1 MHVREGS
8 PRAALVIISA
18 TYTGFTQLFAFHTA
32 TAPSSHATH
41 PSPQR
46 HRHIP
51 QTRQVFVLFRALE
64 RAAAHS
70 HFQSHLLSADAFVLS
85 IATSKNTPTT
95 FTKKQHSP
103 FYTTTK
109 PSFTE
114 LEFHTGHNWQART
127 RARSIKA
134 EF

>member
-8 PRAALVIISA
+8 PRAALVTISA

-51 QTRQVFVLFRALE
+51 QTRQVFVLSRALE

-70 HFQSHLLSADAFVLS
+70 HFQSHLLSVDAFVLS

-95 FTKKQHSP
+95 FTKKPAQS
-103 FYTTTK
+103 
-109 PSFTE
+109 
-114 LEFHTGHNWQART
+114 LLHNHKTFIYRT
-127 RARSIKA
+127 RIPHRSQLTGQDTSQVY
-134 EF
+134 